1 MYHGQ
6 QFTWSERLGVA
17 AAFLSA
23 ALAGFGAY
31 VIAGRLPW
39 HLDGLAALYGFLAT
53 AALGL
58 RAVDAIRDDRIRR
71 HIEYLEKFKRD
82 E

>member
-1 MYHGQ
+1 M
-6 QFTWSERLGVA
+6 QFSWSERLGVA

-23 ALAGFGAY
+23 ALAGIGAY
-31 VIAGRLPW
+31 VVAERLPW
-39 HLDGLAALYGFLAT
+39 HLGGLAAVYGFLAT

-58 RAVDAIRDDRIRR
+58 RAVDGIRDDRIRR
-71 HIEYLEKFKRD
+71 YIEHLEKYKRD